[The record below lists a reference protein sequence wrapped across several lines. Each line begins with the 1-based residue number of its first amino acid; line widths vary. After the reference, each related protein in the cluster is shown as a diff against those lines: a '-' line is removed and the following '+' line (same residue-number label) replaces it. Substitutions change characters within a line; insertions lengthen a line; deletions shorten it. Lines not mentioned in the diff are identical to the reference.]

1 MGFSGGMFQLLLTV
15 GLFSSAWPLITIND
29 DPENSGN
36 GASTWN
42 TYTDFGGGPYRTIR
56 GGGSGGMYGKYGVRD
71 KSYDSLIGMVT
82 TPEGDPPPSHP
93 MRLSAPGGPTL
104 PA

>member
-1 MGFSGGMFQLLLTV
+1 
-15 GLFSSAWPLITIND
+15 
-29 DPENSGN
+29 
-36 GASTWN
+36 
-42 TYTDFGGGPYRTIR
+42 
-56 GGGSGGMYGKYGVRD
+56 MYGKYGVRVSAWSSCALVLSARGAHVCAFVLRACVAQD
-71 KSYDSLIGMVT
+71 KSYDSLIGMAT

>member
-1 MGFSGGMFQLLLTV
+1 MCVQCSFTLLPALPW
-15 GLFSSAWPLITIND
+15 SSAQTAFVLR
-29 DPENSGN
+29 
-36 GASTWN
+36 ACAAQ
-42 TYTDFGGGPYRTIR
+42 
-56 GGGSGGMYGKYGVRD
+56 D
-71 KSYDSLIGMVT
+71 KNYDSLIGMVT